1 MLNAHLPELLGAL
14 RSYSDA
20 STMNEEEL
28 RRLESVLGKI
38 DSAKKKEDQE
48 IPPVSSTVEDPAVN
62 KTAKTATSEHPTTTA
77 TTDSGSQ
84 FSGWYSY
91 LDEKASKRYY
101 YNRITGVTQWEKPD
115 VTDIIVADQQPT
127 TTTAAA
133 DSGSQFSGW
142 YSYFDGKACKRYYHN
157 HITGAT
163 QWEKPDASDI
173 VVVPPPAPLSRPTDE
188 TPVEKAY
195 FSRTNGRFSH
205 AGEQSYWAKV
215 RNCVT

>member
-1 MLNAHLPELLGAL
+1 
-14 RSYSDA
+14 
-20 STMNEEEL
+20 MNEEEL

-38 DSAKKKEDQE
+38 DSAKRKEEQE
-48 IPPVSSTVEDPAVN
+48 MAPATSTVGDAAGSKPVN
-62 KTAKTATSEHPTTTA
+62 NATSEQSSSTTTA
-77 TTDSGSQ
+77 DNNPQ
-84 FSGWYSY
+84 FTGWYSY

-115 VTDIIVADQQPT
+115 ATGIIVADLQPT
-127 TTTAAA
+127 TTPAAA
-133 DSGSQFSGW
+133 DSGSQFSVW

-163 QWEKPDASDI
+163 QWDKPDAADI

-215 RNCVT
+215 RDCMTITAPTVVSGWVPTIKL